1 MFGVSASAAAPPVI
15 SAQEAPL
22 TTPPPVYT
30 VPNDY
35 RSAPGDRPA
44 TMDYHEKARFR
55 AAAERLTRLYPGV
68 AGDVLS
74 RELLAWE
81 ELGYRLD
88 AAGAM
93 RRLVEHAMSS
103 PLPGDPEPAP
113 KPRVT
118 VRTAAGI
125 NRPA

>member
-1 MFGVSASAAAPPVI
+1 MFGVSASAVAPVI

-30 VPNDY
+30 VSGDLT
-35 RSAPGDRPA
+35 SSPGDRPA
-44 TMDYHEKARFR
+44 TMDHHEKARFR
-55 AAAERLTRLYPGV
+55 AAAFRLTRLYPGV
-68 AGDVLS
+68 AGEVLS

-88 AAGAM
+88 ADGAM
-93 RRLVEHAMSS
+93 HRLVEHAMSS

-118 VRTAAGI
+118 VRTAVGI